1 MQLRF
6 FPGIMF
12 LSKLKSALCYFGG
25 GEKSLCANPAF
36 EAPDLT
42 PNQGLPGG
50 TKTLGERV
58 SDEFVWS
65 RLGEPCALR
74 ILISIGPIF
83 IVTSLYGLYIF
94 ICGTCLL
101 IINIPLVSGNR

>member
-1 MQLRF
+1 M
-6 FPGIMF
+6 I
-12 LSKLKSALCYFGG
+12 LKSALCYFGG
-25 GEKSLCANPAF
+25 GERVYAPTLPAF

-65 RLGEPCALR
+65 GLGEPCAPR

-83 IVTSLYGLYIF
+83 IVTSLDGLHVYLRDMF
-94 ICGTCLL
+94 AH
-101 IINIPLVSGNR
+101 N